1 MTPLFKSTHDALRFA
16 YRFNGDNTVSA
27 RFGDAPSGNGKGLG
41 GLDGAA
47 QAGMIQSEVR
57 RLGETIE
64 AVAVAQFAIPYTP
77 AWKKAVVQVV
87 RHMVSISPRFKALEL
102 AVFLYAYFGQGGVT
116 QETMA
121 QRLGIHRNTVSKRY
135 REVLRYLGNRR
146 NRGLCDE
153 VNLRI
158 DKALRASGIVGNENN
173 D

>member
-1 MTPLFKSTHDALRFA
+1 MTALFRSTHDALRFA

-27 RFGDAPSGNGKGLG
+27 RLGNAPSGNGKGLG

-47 QAGMIQSEVR
+47 QAGMVQSAVR
-57 RLGETIE
+57 RLGGTVE
-64 AVAVAQFAIPYTP
+64 ALAIAQFAIPYTP
-77 AWKKAVVQVV
+77 AWKKAIAGILK
-87 RHMVSISPRFKALEL
+87 HMASSSPQFRAMEL
-102 AVFLYAYFGQGGVT
+102 AVYLTAYFGQGSVR

-121 QRLGIHRNTVSKRY
+121 QRLNIHRNTVSKRY

-153 VNLRI
+153 VNMRI
-158 DKALRASGIVGNENN
+158 DNALRASGIVGN

>member
-1 MTPLFKSTHDALRFA
+1 MTALFRSTHDALRFA

-27 RFGDAPSGNGKGLG
+27 RLGNTPSGNGRGLG

-57 RLGETIE
+57 RLGETVE

-77 AWKKAVVQVV
+77 AWKKAVA
-87 RHMVSISPRFKALEL
+87 RILMHMVSSSPRFKAIEL
-102 AVFLYAYFGQGGVT
+102 AMYLSVYFGQGSVK

-153 VNLRI
+153 VNMRI
-158 DKALRASGIVGNENN
+158 DSALRASGIVGNENN